1 MSAKS
6 LVARAAVVLDHRTVG
21 CADQNML
28 EKALLAFTTF
38 FATIGPLNAAA
49 LFPALTPH
57 NTAPERRRMARYGC
71 LLGGGILTFFAL
83 VGHEVLVA
91 FGIGLPA
98 LRTAGGVLLLL
109 IAIDMVFARPSGG
122 TTTTEDEQA
131 EAATKQDISVF
142 PLATPLIA
150 GPGAIGAAILLA
162 ADVRSNPVLLAVV
175 IPAPAQIEHGPG
187 RERILAR
194 DQPGD
199 QAGDLLELH
208 EPAARNLAQHIVDM
222 LLDSPLAGSATRFDH
237 R

>member
-1 MSAKS
+1 M
-6 LVARAAVVLDHRTVG
+6 LDRCTVRRP
-21 CADQNML
+21 DQNML

-38 FATIGPLNAAA
+38 FATIGPLDAAA

-57 NTAPERRRMARYGC
+57 NTAPERRRMARRGC

-83 VGHEVLVA
+83 VGHEVLAA

-162 ADVRSNPVLLAVV
+162 ADVRSNPILLAVV
-175 IPAPAQIEHGPG
+175 IASMLSVVLLTYVLLLAAAPVQRLLGVTG
-187 RERILAR
+187 LNVVSRIAGVLLAALAVQFLFDGIR
-194 DQPGD
+194 DSGMW
-199 QAGDLLELH
+199 
-208 EPAARNLAQHIVDM
+208 R
-222 LLDSPLAGSATRFDH
+222 
-237 R
+237 